1 MSRLPRNFALCTALF
16 ALALTLPWLAAPAAK
31 SKNVSAPTDAPQ
43 SATATPTPEKGKKKS
58 KKGAT
63 AESTPAAAAT
73 PEAAST
79 PAAKG
84 TPENGSK
91 KAESKG
97 TPATAPAKTPSK
109 ATAAGAPSESEI
121 AAAKASG
128 KVWVNLDSG
137 VYHKGGRWY
146 GNTKNGKFMTEAEAQ
161 KAGYR
166 EAQK

>member
-1 MSRLPRNFALCTALF
+1 MSRLSRIFGLWTALL
-16 ALALTLPWLAAPAAK
+16 AIALTLPWLGASAAK
-31 SKNVSAPTDAPQ
+31 SVNVASNMVPQ
-43 SATATPTPEKGKKKS
+43 TPTATPTPEGKKS
-58 KKGAT
+58 KSKKKEEAT
-63 AESTPAAAAT
+63 PTPAAAAT
-73 PEAAST
+73 PEAATT

-84 TPENGSK
+84 TPE
-91 KAESKG
+91 KG
-97 TPATAPAKTPSK
+97 TAATPAKSPKT
-109 ATAAGAPSESEI
+109 TAAGAPSQSEI